1 MNPSGNSNPERGKTL
16 VLLLTLLNMV
26 LVATISALQ
35 VDVTVRSNQ
44 ANRDSQYYAIQ
55 VTGSLV
61 QTGAQ
66 SEFDLNTYS
75 KWLADTQQSLVAG
88 YSALQR
94 HSANDQAGYERLT
107 FESLIYQAQAEQ
119 EKTLSVLL
127 TDPAYAPASDQAS
140 PNFSAY
146 YSDINADSVALVQ
159 KQNDASDAYHRWNNK
174 SDSYVAVL
182 TVLAIAFFLLGVAQ
196 MSQPNI
202 RLLFSAFATG
212 VISIGFIWALI
223 ILIF

>member
-35 VDVTVRSNQ
+35 VDATIRSNQ
-44 ANRDSQYYAIQ
+44 ANRDSQYYAIL
-55 VTGSLV
+55 VAGSLV

-94 HSANDQAGYERLT
+94 QSANDQQGYEHLT
-107 FESLIYQAQAEQ
+107 FESMIYQAQADQ
-119 EKTLSVLL
+119 EKTLSLLL

-140 PNFSAY
+140 PNVAAY
-146 YSDINADSVALVQ
+146 MSDLNEIAVAQVQ
-159 KQNDASDAYHRWNNK
+159 KQNDASDAYHRWNDK

-202 RLLFSAFATG
+202 RLLFSAFAIV
-212 VISIGFIWALI
+212 VISIGFIWMLML
-223 ILIF
+223 LIF